1 QEIKLSVVAA
11 LYKLGVCHAA
21 NQTKCFDHFTVDRIE
36 SSRVR
41 RIPRD
46 LPGSKNATKR
56 YVHWRV
62 SVLMVDCKQ
71 HIALI
76 DDGIH
81 VIDIARQIS
90 LKNIIRLPVAKRV
103 KQRPQLIG

>member
-1 QEIKLSVVAA
+1 FNSRPLRPQIQTGRRFDGLGDVCTSDPRSCLQEIKLSVVAA

-56 YVHWRV
+56 YV
-62 SVLMVDCKQ
+62 
-71 HIALI
+71 
-76 DDGIH
+76 
-81 VIDIARQIS
+81 
-90 LKNIIRLPVAKRV
+90 
-103 KQRPQLIG
+103 IGGCPYLWWTANSTSR